1 VKKLL
6 SVLACCVLAFTL
18 VACGNGN
25 SSKGENDTLI
35 VGTTRLN
42 GVFSP
47 LYYLSSYDGWVV
59 NLVFDQLMQYNEN
72 NELEPLLIEDE
83 PTISED
89 GLTYTFKLKEGI
101 EFSNGEKLTAE
112 DVKFTLSVLADPGY
126 TGRWTSNV
134 EYVKGYDAMREGE
147 ATELEGIQVIDD
159 QTVEITFTEFRED
172 NITNVALIG
181 IVSEASYPD
190 YELGNEK
197 GLQDQN
203 QTPIG
208 TGPYVLNEWGG
219 TDAVLVKNEKYWGEG
234 YEIPRVIMKEVEM
247 TTEFEELRNNSIDVL
262 PGVIEP
268 TKVGPTYTSDNLDF
282 NAYTRA
288 GMGYITYNTITGATE
303 DVAVRQAL
311 TYAFDRQS
319 FVDTFYETP
328 EMPEGIGTYVPRTYQ
343 NPAAR
348 LGATVRGETEVEGL
362 ELYEY
367 DLDKAN
373 KVLDDAG
380 WVRGDDGVRVKN
392 GQRLEIK
399 VLAIEAHD
407 ILNMIIPMWTSD
419 WTAIGADVQVALAD
433 FNTVMDKIGQEDSLD
448 EWNVYF
454 MATSWTNANNGGI
467 YRRFHSSQI
476 FNGGDNNPRIN
487 NPELDALLDAGMSE
501 QDPERSIEI
510 FQEAAVLIN
519 NLVPVVPIYANIYYD
534 LYNADVVEDFNT
546 NTFYQWP
553 SALRDAKLK

>member
-18 VACGNGN
+18 VACGNSN
-25 SSKGENDTLI
+25 SGRGQNDTLV

-72 NELEPLLIEDE
+72 NELEPHLIEE
-83 PTISED
+83 KPTISED
-89 GLTYTFKLKEGI
+89 GLIYTFKLKEGI
-101 EFSNGEKLTAE
+101 EFSNGEELTAE
-112 DVKFTLSVLADPGY
+112 DVKFTLSVLADPAY
-126 TGRWTSNV
+126 TGRYTSNV
-134 EYVKGYDAMREGE
+134 EYVQGYNAMRQRE
-147 ATELEGIQVIDD
+147 ATELTGVQVIDD
-159 QTVEITFTEFRED
+159 HTVEITFTEVRED
-172 NITNVALIG
+172 NLTNVALMG
-181 IVSEASYPD
+181 IVSQASYPD

-208 TGPYVLNEWGG
+208 TGAYVLNEWGG
-219 TDAVLVKNEKYWGEG
+219 TDAVLEKNENYWGEG
-234 YEIPRVIMKEVEM
+234 YEIPRIIMKEVEM
-247 TTEFEELRNNSIDVL
+247 TTEFEELRNNAIDLL
-262 PGVIEP
+262 PSVIEP
-268 TKVGPTYTSDNLDF
+268 TKVGPAYVSNNLDF

-303 DVAVRQAL
+303 DVAVRKAL
-311 TYAFDRQS
+311 TYAFDRQA
-319 FVDTFYETP
+319 FVDAFYETP
-328 EMPEGIGTYVPRTYQ
+328 EMPEGIGTYVPNTYQ
-343 NPAAR
+343 NPAAG
-348 LGATVRGETEVEGL
+348 LGDIVRQEKEVEGL

-373 KVLDDAG
+373 EILDEAG
-380 WVRGDDGVRVKN
+380 WEMGDDGVRVKD

-399 VLAIEAHD
+399 VLAMEAHD

-419 WTAIGADVQVALAD
+419 WGAIGVDVQVALAD
-433 FNTVMDKIGQEDSLD
+433 YNTVLDKVGQQDSLD

-454 MATSWTNANNGGI
+454 MATSWLNANNGGI

-487 NPELDALLDAGMSE
+487 NPELDALLDAGMRE
-501 QDPERSIEI
+501 QDPERAIEI
-510 FQEAAVLIN
+510 FEEVAILIN
-519 NLVPVVPIYANIYYD
+519 DLVPVVPIYANILYD
-534 LYNADVVEDFNT
+534 LYNADVVENLNT

-553 SALRDAKLK
+553 FALRDAKLK